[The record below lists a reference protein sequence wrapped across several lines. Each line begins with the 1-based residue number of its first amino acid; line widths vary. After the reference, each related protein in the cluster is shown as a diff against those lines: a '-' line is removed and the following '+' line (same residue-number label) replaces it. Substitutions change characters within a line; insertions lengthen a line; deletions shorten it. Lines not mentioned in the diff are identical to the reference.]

1 MIPSLTLGENAEW
14 RHAGRRPVLKR
25 KAFCN
30 AMMAQT
36 YIIVY
41 MLFCAFCYSFC
52 VFAMPIR
59 YLTFVNI
66 GSFFTYNS
74 MLRYASI

>member
-1 MIPSLTLGENAEW
+1 MAACRQE
-14 RHAGRRPVLKR
+14 AGSEAQSVLQCHDGTKHI
-25 KAFCN
+25 
-30 AMMAQT
+30 
-36 YIIVY
+36 IIVY

-66 GSFFTYNS
+66 GLFFTYNS
-74 MLRYASI
+74 MLWYASI